1 MVVAVCVM
9 QCFFECYCYHRDL
22 HVRTHSYPTRR
33 SSDLCLESI
42 PQVAERCGTRQQRC
56 AVERSDLLDLLAHG
70 NGLGL
75 VVFLLGRVSGK
86 FLLAPLEHGIAV
98 LAEVHPK
105 ARSEE
110 HTSELQS
117 LMRKSYAVFC
127 LKKKKKKIK
136 TQSI

>member
-1 MVVAVCVM
+1 MRISDWSSDVC
-9 QCFFECYCYHRDL
+9 
-22 HVRTHSYPTRR
+22 
-33 SSDLCLESI
+33 SSDL
-42 PQVAERCGTRQQRC
+42 RC

-105 ARSEE
+105 ALIHLVRDRTHGPPLLLQRLGRVDRLAALLLSE
-110 HTSELQS
+110 QS
-117 LMRKSYAVFC
+117 TAL
-127 LKKKKKKIK
+127 LD
-136 TQSI
+136 Q